1 VLASRAVSRT
11 FYFAYGSNMDGSTLR
26 GRRGVEWSRA
36 APALARGW
44 RLALDKPSLLG
55 TPGAMARIESDPTS
69 EVWGVLYEIATSDYE
84 HIEFTEG
91 VLIEHYRRSPIV
103 VEPVHSWDTA
113 VVDAL
118 TLTSDKRDGAL
129 RPSIR
134 YVNLLLAGAVE
145 HGLPAS
151 WIDSLRAIEA
161 VPESPEFEALS
172 QILDAAIRRHPDSA
186 GDR

>member
-1 VLASRAVSRT
+1 VSRT

-55 TPGAMARIESDPTS
+55 TAGAMARIAPDPSS

-103 VEPVHSWDTA
+103 VAPTHSWDLPE
-113 VVDAL
+113 VDAL
-118 TLTSDKRDGAL
+118 TLTSEKNDASL
-129 RPSIR
+129 RPSVR
-134 YVNLLLAGAVE
+134 YLDLLITGAAE
-145 HGLPAS
+145 HGLPAT
-151 WIDSLRAIEA
+151 WIESLRAIDA
-161 VPESPEFEALS
+161 IPESPEFESMRSVFDHVL
-172 QILDAAIRRHPDSA
+172 RR
-186 GDR
+186 GE